1 MADQTNPDPL
11 ELLKFLREQA
21 EANRESLRQ
30 EAQANRAAQREESES
45 IRKLFT
51 ATSTIVAIPLA
62 VALTLAG
69 IFWFRDMNSMK
80 EALEKEGKAAEQ
92 AEIDKMNSHIDS
104 TLQEQF
110 TTKSMQDRIDKAAEL
125 ATEGKAKTLIE
136 DRVRAMTEPLQLQA
150 QTELSSIHAQELI
163 ARVNSDD
170 ARAYDELLKIRANA
184 DPQQRGLID
193 GVISDRHRKEY
204 QQTLMFI
211 QGNEVECADPAS
223 TRFHDALSAPDPQ
236 ERLRVIDS
244 CRRYLEYQSLDI
256 WLPGQKTSGVDTEE
270 LIPPVLVDIAL
281 HDQFLSVRF
290 ASISA
295 LNTAFKYSPGFPD
308 SGLDPLDAKQL
319 ASWWDSNKDHYRYLQ
334 LLSIVAPPGSTRFD
348 LISLFDEVLKQKQV
362 APQTLQHEFSLMLER
377 MRVLAEHRNSD
388 SHDSLVKKMGR
399 STCSEVEKD
408 FTIRIGTEW
417 NESKYSMEVR
427 GEDDYGMLELQFL
440 KNCDS
445 DSDIA
450 RKLAPFIAQS
460 HYLERRYGAVILF
473 NKWTGSQLDP
483 FDSNNIRK
491 WWNSNKGSYTH

>member
-295 LNTAFKYSPGFPD
+295 LNTAFKY
-308 SGLDPLDAKQL
+308 
-319 ASWWDSNKDHYRYLQ
+319 
-334 LLSIVAPPGSTRFD
+334 
-348 LISLFDEVLKQKQV
+348 
-362 APQTLQHEFSLMLER
+362 
-377 MRVLAEHRNSD
+377 
-388 SHDSLVKKMGR
+388 
-399 STCSEVEKD
+399 
-408 FTIRIGTEW
+408 
-417 NESKYSMEVR
+417 
-427 GEDDYGMLELQFL
+427 
-440 KNCDS
+440 
-445 DSDIA
+445 
-450 RKLAPFIAQS
+450 
-460 HYLERRYGAVILF
+460 
-473 NKWTGSQLDP
+473 
-483 FDSNNIRK
+483 
-491 WWNSNKGSYTH
+491 